1 MGWSGGKEVR
11 EVYICIPMADS
22 CCMAETKHCKAIIL
36 QLKIKIRRGPS
47 ISEPENTEMKRND
60 ATNIIKNFI
69 IKIAAGTIG
78 LKMLSTNYKN

>member
-1 MGWSGGKEVR
+1 
-11 EVYICIPMADS
+11 MADS

-47 ISEPENTEMKRND
+47 IREPENTEIKGND

-69 IKIAAGTIG
+69 IKNFTIKIAAGTIG

>member
-1 MGWSGGKEVR
+1 MGWSAGR
-11 EVYICIPMADS
+11 EVQEGGNICIPMADS
-22 CCMAETKHCKAIIL
+22 CCMTETKHCKAIIL

-60 ATNIIKNFI
+60 ATNIIK
-69 IKIAAGTIG
+69 IAAGTIE